1 MCLATACGGPLI
13 SVSTGLFGSSS
24 SPFCRPNV
32 QLEWPA
38 AAARHAQLLSAS
50 AAADA
55 KLWAVTGH
63 STPNLADVGGASVR
77 LRHLGGEGNFLPDGG
92 YLLGIRV
99 AREGRGTEGGWL
111 AAIAGVP
118 GDRGPDDHG
127 NYRHG
132 LAELM
137 VFGRPLDP
145 DGVAGPAVTTL
156 HEEALAQ
163 LMPVGSHV
171 HAVVLER
178 VTDFFLG
185 LNAGQ
190 WLKIR
195 LGQISEASL
204 DFLGK
209 QQQQQQQLGDRRLV
223 VGSPGCAHAE
233 LLEGTGLDLVD
244 GVEPPP
250 RDQRHKFEVGTS
262 FVRTVDDWSRARV
275 D

>member
-1 MCLATACGGPLI
+1 
-13 SVSTGLFGSSS
+13 
-24 SPFCRPNV
+24 
-32 QLEWPA
+32 
-38 AAARHAQLLSAS
+38 
-50 AAADA
+50 
-55 KLWAVTGH
+55 
-63 STPNLADVGGASVR
+63 VGGASVR

-99 AREGRGTEGGWL
+99 AREGAGWL
-111 AAIAGVP
+111 PAIAGVP

-127 NYRHG
+127 SYRRG

-137 VFGRPLDP
+137 VFGRPLDK
-145 DGVAGPAVTTL
+145 DGVQGPAVTTL

-163 LMPVGSHV
+163 LMPVGSQV
-171 HAVVLER
+171 DAVVLER

-195 LGQISEASL
+195 LGQISDASL
-204 DFLGK
+204 EFLGK
-209 QQQQQQQLGDRRLV
+209 QHHRQEQQHHHHHHQQQQQREQTDQGRIAD
-223 VGSPGCAHAE
+223 GCAHAQ
-233 LLEGTGLDLVD
+233 LLEGTGLDLLD

-250 RDQRHKFEVGTS
+250 PDSRHKFEVGTS
-262 FVRTVDDWSRARV
+262 FVRSVDDWSRARV

>member
-1 MCLATACGGPLI
+1 MALPTA
-13 SVSTGLFGSSS
+13 
-24 SPFCRPNV
+24 

-38 AAARHAQLLSAS
+38 AAARHAQLLAAS
-50 AAADA
+50 AAAEA

-99 AREGRGTEGGWL
+99 AREGAGWL
-111 AAIAGVP
+111 PAIAGVP

-127 NYRHG
+127 SYRRG

-137 VFGRPLDP
+137 VFGRPLDQ
-145 DGVAGPAVTTL
+145 DGEQGPAVTTL

-163 LMPVGSHV
+163 LMPVGSQV
-171 HAVVLER
+171 DAVVLER

-195 LGQISEASL
+195 LGQISDASL
-204 DFLGK
+204 EFLGK
-209 QQQQQQQLGDRRLV
+209 QHEHQQQQQQTDKGRIED
-223 VGSPGCAHAE
+223 GCAHAQ
-233 LLEGTGLDLVD
+233 LLEGTGLDLLD

-250 RDQRHKFEVGTS
+250 PDSRHKFEVGTS
-262 FVRTVDDWSRARV
+262 FVRSVDDWSRARV